1 MKRLSLQLPV
11 SINSVLAAS
20 FFVMSFILAGF
31 FSCGDFCDESQEFL
45 AFCFLGAGGELGVFG
60 IFFRIIWWRLALCL
74 MSSVCGC
81 WPVALPVQVMCIVM
95 LGGCY
100 GLQAYMDSASF
111 CSGGWCVFSL
121 GQRVYV
127 GLCGICGVINL
138 FVRQRKAYMAYRIG
152 AF

>member
-1 MKRLSLQLPV
+1 MICFILAEYYLWEGGMKRLSLQLPV
-11 SINSVLAAS
+11 SINYVLAAS

-95 LGGCY
+95 LGG
-100 GLQAYMDSASF
+100 
-111 CSGGWCVFSL
+111 
-121 GQRVYV
+121 
-127 GLCGICGVINL
+127 
-138 FVRQRKAYMAYRIG
+138 
-152 AF
+152 